1 MSALRMVVKV
11 DENGVLQVPKEMVEK
26 LELKPGDTVSVVEH
40 GDHIVMEKHIDHCVL
55 CGSTE
60 NLMPPLYCVCEKCA
74 EKIKSGSALTSG
86 VNRIDIF

>member
-26 LELKPGDTVSVVEH
+26 LELKPGDTVSAVER
-40 GDHIVMEKHIDHCVL
+40 GEHIVLEKHIDHCVL

-60 NLMPPLYCVCEKCA
+60 NLVPPLYCVCEKCT

-86 VNRIDIF
+86 ANSVKIM